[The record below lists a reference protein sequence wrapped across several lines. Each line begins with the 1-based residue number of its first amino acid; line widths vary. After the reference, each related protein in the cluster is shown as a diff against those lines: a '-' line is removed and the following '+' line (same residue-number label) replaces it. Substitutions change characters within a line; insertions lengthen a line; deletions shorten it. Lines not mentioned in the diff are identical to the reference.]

1 MEIKLVKKVLE
12 AHAALAGEIRAELA
26 RRRIYCL
33 NVMSSPGAGKTTL
46 LERTLAALAGGLRAG
61 VIEGDITTSRDAD
74 RIARHG
80 IPVVQV
86 NTEPFGGDCHVGANF
101 VQTALE
107 ELPLEEL
114 DLIII
119 ENVGNLVCPAE
130 FDLGEDD
137 KVVVFSITEGEDK
150 PLKYPLM
157 FRECSA
163 CVVNKLDLAPH
174 LEVDLAALVAN
185 VRQVNPKIAVFELSA
200 KTGEGLDAWLG
211 WLRERVYAKAE
222 RG

>member
-1 MEIKLVKKVLE
+1 MEIKLVKKVLA
-12 AHAALAGEIRAELA
+12 AHDALAGEIRAELSQK
-26 RRRIYCL
+26 RIYCV
-33 NVMSSPGAGKTTL
+33 NIMSSPGAGKNTL
-46 LERTLAALAGGLRAG
+46 LERTLAGLAGELRAG
-61 VIEGDITTSRDAD
+61 VIEGDITTTNDAD
-74 RIARHG
+74 RIARYG
-80 IPVVQV
+80 TPVVQI

-101 VQTALE
+101 VKTALG
-107 ELPLEEL
+107 ELPLDSL
-114 DLIII
+114 DLLII

-157 FRECSA
+157 FRKSSA

-174 LEVDLAALVAN
+174 LDVDTQTIRAN
-185 VRQVNPKIAVFELSA
+185 VENVNPKIRIFQLSA
-200 KTGEGLDAWLG
+200 KTGEGLDPWLD
-211 WLRERVYAKAE
+211 WLRERVKAK

>member
-1 MEIKLVKKVLE
+1 MEIKLVRKVLE
-12 AHAALAGEIRAELA
+12 AHEALAGEIRADLA
-26 RRRIYCL
+26 KRRIYCV

-46 LERTLAALAGGLRAG
+46 LERTLASVTGELRAG
-61 VIEGDITTSRDAD
+61 VIEGDITTTRDAD

-101 VQTALE
+101 VKTALG
-107 ELPLEEL
+107 ELPLDEL
-114 DLIII
+114 DLVII

-157 FRECSA
+157 FRQSSA

-174 LEVDLAALVAN
+174 LDVDLAALHAN
-185 VRQVNPKIAVFELSA
+185 VEQVNTKLAVFELSA
-200 KTGEGLDAWLG
+200 KTGKGLSAWLD
-211 WLRERVYAKAE
+211 WLRARVSAK

>member
-12 AHAALAGEIRAELA
+12 AHEALAGEIRADLA
-26 RRRIYCL
+26 QRRVYCV
-33 NVMSSPGAGKTTL
+33 NIMSSPGAGKTTL
-46 LERTLAALAGGLRAG
+46 LERTLASVAGELRAG
-61 VIEGDITTSRDAD
+61 VIEGDITTTRDAD

-80 IPVVQV
+80 TPVVQV

-101 VQTALE
+101 VKTALG

-114 DLIII
+114 DLVVI

-157 FRECSA
+157 FRESSA

-174 LEVDLAALVAN
+174 LDVDLAALRAN
-185 VRQVNPKIAVFELSA
+185 VEQVNPALAVFELSA
-200 KTGEGLDAWLG
+200 KTGKGLSAWLD
-211 WLRERVYAKAE
+211 WLRGRVSAK

>member
-1 MEIKLVKKVLE
+1 MEIKLVRKVLE
-12 AHAALAGEIRAELA
+12 AHEALAGEIRADLA
-26 RRRIYCL
+26 KRRIYSV

-46 LERTLAALAGGLRAG
+46 LERTLASLTGELRAG
-61 VIEGDITTSRDAD
+61 VIEGDITTTRDAD

-80 IPVVQV
+80 TPVVQV

-101 VQTALE
+101 VKSALG
-107 ELPLEEL
+107 ELPLDEL
-114 DLIII
+114 DLVII

-157 FRECSA
+157 FRGSSA

-174 LEVDLAALVAN
+174 LDVDLAALRAN
-185 VRQVNPKIAVFELSA
+185 VEQVNPKLAVFELSA
-200 KTGEGLDAWLG
+200 KTGKGLSAWLD
-211 WLRERVYAKAE
+211 WLRARVSAK

>member
-1 MEIKLVKKVLE
+1 VEIKLVKKVLE

-26 RRRIYCL
+26 KRRIYCV

-46 LERTLAALAGGLRAG
+46 LERTLAALAGGLRTG
-61 VIEGDITTSRDAD
+61 VIEGDITTTHDAD
-74 RIARHG
+74 RIARCG
-80 IPVVQV
+80 VPVVQV

-101 VQTALE
+101 VQTALG

-114 DLIII
+114 DLVVI

-150 PLKYPLM
+150 PVKYPLM
-157 FRECSA
+157 FRSSSA

-174 LEVDLAALVAN
+174 LDVDLAALRAN
-185 VRQVNPKIAVFELSA
+185 VERVNPKLAVFELSA
-200 KTGEGLDAWLG
+200 KTGEGLEPWLD
-211 WLRERVYAKAE
+211 WLRGRVSAK

>member
-1 MEIKLVKKVLE
+1 MEIKLVRKVLE
-12 AHAALAGEIRAELA
+12 AHEALAGEIRADLA
-26 RRRIYCL
+26 RRRIYCI

-46 LERTLAALAGGLRAG
+46 LERTLASLSGELRAG
-61 VIEGDITTSRDAD
+61 VIEGDITTTRDAE

-101 VQTALE
+101 VKSALG

-114 DLIII
+114 DLVII

-157 FRECSA
+157 FRESSA

-174 LEVDLAALVAN
+174 LDVDLAALRAN
-185 VRQVNPKIAVFELSA
+185 VEQVNPKLAVFELSA
-200 KTGEGLDAWLG
+200 KTGRGLSAWLD
-211 WLRERVYAKAE
+211 WL
-222 RG
+222 